1 MLRFLR
7 QHDDQPTGGIFIP
20 PKGEEP
26 TMYDM
31 YKDPEEIKASTAP
44 RQESAAPSKYMGDSE
59 DTEPGYILTPN
70 GKTTY
75 YT

>member
-1 MLRFLR
+1 
-7 QHDDQPTGGIFIP
+7 
-20 PKGEEP
+20 
-26 TMYDM
+26 MYDM

-75 YT
+75 YMNVLQHIFDGKTFLE